1 MKKEEFITK
10 AIEAGFTEN
19 QAEFLW
25 MLNEKIRMA
34 GLGFGD
40 LS

>member
-1 MKKEEFITK
+1 MKKEEFIK
-10 AIEAGFTEN
+10 QATELGWTTP

-25 MLNEKIRMA
+25 MLYEKIKMA

-40 LS
+40 F